1 MARKSAPVAVVQSPR
16 MTQPTLRPK
25 DALVLCTVSLLF
37 AYFTYIVCTNYALI
51 VPFWTPLFWAAA
63 LSVPLHALKCTLL
76 PPISRFLENDISSIV
91 VLLIGNTFTFVLRF
105 FLGSY
110 VANGIRY
117 LFSSY
122 CHAMYL
128 VCDGKSKETDATH
141 PRGTC
146 KIPNCNH
153 YEQFLDYR
161 VPDPS
166 IEEFY
171 YEITGDQFY
180 ELHPEFFDQPEDYQ
194 LHAGYQA
201 LVDQEP
207 DNFARRS
214 IGPSYINILRIA
226 FIYVLSKLGTHQELF
241 EIAKAAVTNIEIGTK
256 EQLSAMMLI
265 VVLHIIYTCLQYFVA
280 QFEAVLYP
288 KLTQDERRKHSIFN
302 TLPRTITRAVQE
314 SLNSVL
320 TTTIVLFTLAV
331 IATLLS
337 VLSLGIAH
345 DIQGIMV
352 QTHERVKSI
361 KAPQTLIRDG
371 SSLSKSPYVNSI
383 DDGLVMAYDTGI
395 NWFDPI
401 LKDAF
406 PTLSWGA
413 ADWAFHLSHV
423 IVDHQEPIEP
433 SDPICIVPRVC
444 TQQILSS
451 PPKYRRPANH
461 NTTEESE
468 HVDLW
473 VFPSLNLLRN
483 FFTDPESSTIQLRH
497 QPPTRMAINL
507 TLAKFLVGHILG
519 YRGLDNSTMLWG
531 FNVFNDLLFRWI
543 LFLLGLTAFTGLKVS
558 PIQRSGWIIDQALA
572 STESMGS
579 FRLSTSASPGRVLAK
594 NLEFAITGTF
604 LAMFKLSIYH
614 TIFTLTWTY
623 FLAERVATDAGV
635 SYLVPVKY
643 AWVTSLCGIVLILFP
658 IAPNWLVSLPGALI
672 HFYVYGQRKVE
683 AIAMA
688 VGHFL
693 FATVVDGAV
702 WDTHVVKMAS
712 PGVSSAFWLGLWIF
726 LGGTHW
732 GIKGLLVGPVMF
744 ASIPAIWSAV
754 LELRGRPDSPRTGM
768 TSLAQDYESENGE
781 VQEHVYPASKTNG
794 YRNLSDSETASESE
808 NEANKVKSK
817 YSAQIRRRIR
827 RL

>member
-1 MARKSAPVAVVQSPR
+1 MASKSAPVAVVQSPR
-16 MTQPTLRPK
+16 MTATFKPK

-37 AYFTYIVCTNYALI
+37 AYFIYVFFTNYALI

-63 LSVPLHALKCTLL
+63 LSVPMHALKCALL
-76 PPISRFLENDISSIV
+76 PPISRFLDNDISSIV
-91 VLLIGNTFTFVLRF
+91 VGLIGNTITLVLRF
-105 FLGSY
+105 FLGSF
-110 VANGIRY
+110 VANGIKY
-117 LFSSY
+117 LISSY
-122 CHAMYL
+122 CRVMYI
-128 VCDGKSKETDATH
+128 VCDGKSKETDTTR

-146 KIPNCNH
+146 ATPNCNH

-161 VPDPS
+161 EPDPS
-166 IEEFY
+166 IEDFY

-194 LHAGYQA
+194 LHPGYQT

-214 IGPSYINILRIA
+214 TGPSYINILRLA
-226 FIYVLSKLGTHQELF
+226 FIYVLSKLGTPQELF
-241 EIAKAAVTNIEIGTK
+241 EIVKAAVANIEIGTK
-256 EQLSAMMLI
+256 EQLSKLMLV
-265 VVLHIIYTCLQYFVA
+265 VVLHIIYTCLQHFVA

-288 KLTQDERRKHSIFN
+288 KLTQDERRKHSIFH
-302 TLPRTITRAVQE
+302 TLPRAITRTVQE
-314 SLNSVL
+314 SLNSAL
-320 TTTIVLFTLAV
+320 TTTIVLSTFAV

-337 VLSLGIAH
+337 VLSLGVAH
-345 DIQGIMV
+345 DVQGIMV
-352 QTHERVKSI
+352 QTHERVHII
-361 KAPQTLIRDG
+361 KNPQTLLTNG
-371 SSLSKSPYVNSI
+371 ATPLSKSSYVTSI
-383 DDGLVMAYDTGI
+383 DDGLVIAYDTGI
-395 NWFDPI
+395 SWFDPI

-406 PTLSWGA
+406 PTLGWGA
-413 ADWAFHLSHV
+413 ANWAFHLSHV
-423 IVDHQEPIEP
+423 IVDHQEPIGP
-433 SDPICIVPRVC
+433 SEPICIVPRVC

-473 VFPSLNLLRN
+473 VLPSLNLLRKL
-483 FFTDPESSTIQLRH
+483 FTPEPSAIQLRH
-497 QPPTRMAINL
+497 HTPTQKAINL
-507 TLAKFLVGHILG
+507 TLAKFLASHILG
-519 YRGLDNSTMLWG
+519 YKGLDNSTMLWG
-531 FNVFNDLLFRWI
+531 FNMFNDLLFRWI
-543 LFLLGLTAFTGLKVS
+543 LFLLGLITFTGLKVS
-558 PIQRSGWIIDQALA
+558 AIQRIGWIIDQALA

-594 NLEFAITGTF
+594 NLEFAITGTI

-614 TIFTLTWTY
+614 TIFTLTWTC
-623 FLAERVATDAGV
+623 FLAERVAAEGV

-643 AWVTSLCGIVLILFP
+643 AWVTSLFGIVLILFP

-688 VGHFL
+688 VGHFV
-693 FATVVDGAV
+693 FASVVDGAI

-754 LELRGRPDSPRTGM
+754 LELRGRPNSLRTSV
-768 TSLAQDYESENGE
+768 TASAQDYESEE
-781 VQEHVYPASKTNG
+781 EEDREHVYPTSKTNG
-794 YRNLSDSETASESE
+794 YHNLSDSETESQSE
-808 NEANKVKSK
+808 NEADKVNAK

-827 RL
+827 RM